1 MIIVFIN
8 ELFKKQ
14 IYNFKKFRD
23 FWCFFFISNEMKIK
37 NKKIILTILLI
48 GTLGNYA
55 RMHDTENVRTV
66 VFLSIFAIGAISS
79 LLVSEIFGKDKEDEE

>member
-1 MIIVFIN
+1 
-8 ELFKKQ
+8 
-14 IYNFKKFRD
+14 
-23 FWCFFFISNEMKIK
+23 MKIK

-48 GTLGNYA
+48 GALGNYA

-66 VFLSIFAIGAISS
+66 IFLSIFAIGAISS